1 MSNQPQQDYPI
12 QQIMRL
18 AASPAGKQLFAL
30 LQKQGGAEFQK
41 ALASAAGGDY
51 DSIRRALPSLRSS
64 PEAQALLQ
72 ELGR

>member
-12 QQIMRL
+12 QQIVRL
-18 AASPAGKQLFAL
+18 ASSPAGKQLFAL

-51 DSIRRALPSLRSS
+51 DSIRRALPSLLSS